1 MVPDLSQNAAM
12 RRLFLL
18 IAISAALLA
27 GSLPRGGAIAAQRAT
42 SGPAPRAKDAP
53 PTDAELRAFIDRVIA
68 NQHADDAAL
77 PLYQR
82 IEHHQVRDHASD
94 STPTEDKTFRVIP
107 IGTGS
112 GWKVLVEDHG
122 HTVPA
127 ADYQAQIANVERALE
142 IVTDPGNEKSKRDLE
157 KYRHHLKDRDD
168 LVTAAREGYLFT
180 WAGRESRNGRTLAK
194 IRLDPNPNFKPT
206 SRETEIFSHTVV
218 NIWVDEASAHVA
230 RVEALLNSDIGVGG
244 GVIGKA
250 YKGSRLTIEQSE
262 VAPGVWLPS
271 LYQYDLTIRK
281 FLFSSEIHERT
292 EASRYVRIGPPN
304 EALAFIRREMTPA
317 LAPRAQQ

>member
-1 MVPDLSQNAAM
+1 M
-12 RRLFLL
+12 RRILLL
-18 IAISAALLA
+18 IAILSVVFAA
-27 GSLPRGGAIAAQRAT
+27 SLPRERALAAQRAGAG
-42 SGPAPRAKDAP
+42 SGPNAKDAP
-53 PTDAELRAFIDRVIA
+53 PTDAELRSLVDRVVA
-68 NQHADDAAL
+68 NQRADDAAL

-82 IEHHQVRDHASD
+82 MEHRQVRDHASD
-94 STPTEDKTFRVIP
+94 ATPSEDKTFRVIP

-122 HTVPA
+122 HPVSA
-127 ADYQAQIANVERALE
+127 GEYQAQIANVERALE
-142 IVTDPGNEKSKRDLE
+142 IVTDPSNEKSKRDIE

-168 LVTAAREGYLFT
+168 LVTAAREGYLFV
-180 WAGRESRNGRTLAK
+180 WAGRDTRDGRTFAK
-194 IRLDPNPNFKPT
+194 IRMDPNPTFKPT

-218 NIWVDEASAHVA
+218 TIWVDEASAQVG
-230 RVEALLNSDIGVGG
+230 RIEALLNTDIGIAG

-250 YKGSRLTIEQSE
+250 YRGSHLTIEQKE

-304 EALAFIRREMTPA
+304 EALAFIRREMTPSVG
-317 LAPRAQQ
+317 PRSQQ